1 MSNGQVDSVIISL
14 LNLDPAQSSVSNG
27 SGFGMSQTRTSKIST
42 RLSDGS
48 TRHYFV
54 KSGKGE
60 KANIMFAGE
69 HASLTAIHTAVPS
82 LCPRSYGHGEYDNK
96 KGHFFLVTDYLD
108 TAGCHRGSGSAE
120 AATSLAA
127 KLAKLHIT
135 AAPIPEGYENPQF
148 GFAVPTCCGDT
159 QQPNEFSS
167 SWADFYRHQ
176 RLEAIALAIESEH
189 GNDRDLQDLIR
200 RTCHEVVP
208 RLLGDAHLNNGKGV
222 TPVVVHGDLWSGNYS
237 RGKLLG
243 MAEAEDV
250 IYDSSA
256 CYAHSEYDL
265 GIMRMF
271 GGFGGKFLQ
280 EYHRLV
286 PKTEPINE
294 YEDRIAL
301 YELYHHLNH
310 HALFGSGY
318 RRGAMWIMQ
327 DLLRQYGDTDGRGYY
342 ERANRYK
349 SAKFNNS

>member
-1 MSNGQVDSVIISL
+1 MSNGQVDPAIIAL

-27 SGFGMSQTRTSKIST
+27 SGFGMSQTKTSKISI

-48 TRHYFV
+48 TRQYFI

-60 KANIMFAGE
+60 DAKVMFAGE
-69 HASLTAIHTAVPS
+69 DASLTAIHGAVPR
-82 LCPRSYGHGEYDNK
+82 LCPQSYGYGEYKNQN
-96 KGHFFLVTDYLD
+96 GRFFLVTDYLD
-108 TAGCHRGSGSAE
+108 TTGCYRGSGLEE
-120 AATSLAA
+120 AATNLVS
-127 KLAKLHIT
+127 KLAKLHTT
-135 AAPIPEGYENPQF
+135 AAPIPKGYNSPQF
-148 GFAVPTCCGDT
+148 GFSVPTCCGDT

-176 RLEAIALAIESEH
+176 RLEAIARAIDSKH
-189 GNDRDLQDLIR
+189 GNDQELQDLVR

-208 RLLGDAHLNNGKGV
+208 RLLKDAHLNNGKGV
-222 TPVVVHGDLWSGNYS
+222 TPVVVHGDLWSGNCS
-237 RGKLLG
+237 RGKLPG
-243 MAEAEDV
+243 MTEAEDV

-271 GGFGGKFLQ
+271 GGFGAKFLQ
-280 EYHRLV
+280 GYHRLV
-286 PKTEPINE
+286 PKTEPVEE

-318 RRGAMWIMQ
+318 KRGATRIMQ
-327 DLLRQYGDTDGRGYY
+327 DLLRKYGASGG
-342 ERANRYK
+342 
-349 SAKFNNS
+349 